1 MGLVPLLPR
10 VPVGG
15 AAGHVHGQVSGALGP
30 DPQDQLDLRFAHK
43 MAVAARW
50 GPSHQRRDP
59 WLSLENCSRGRAR
72 GEGGV
77 PWLPW
82 PRGQRAG
89 ACQTP
94 IFHGPWIQPFCAF
107 LRTGNPGSPPRSQL
121 SEASVPLNSKMFVIR
136 GSHSKTPFLEL

>member
-30 DPQDQLDLRFAHK
+30 DPQNQLDLRFAHK

-50 GPSHQRRDP
+50 GPSYQRRDP

-94 IFHGPWIQPFCAF
+94 IFHA
-107 LRTGNPGSPPRSQL
+107 PGFSRF
-121 SEASVPLNSKMFVIR
+121 VPS
-136 GSHSKTPFLEL
+136 